1 MRIFL
6 AGAAGV
12 VGRRLVPLLVGAG
25 HQVTGTT
32 RSPEKAAELA
42 RAGAAAA
49 VVDVFDAPAL
59 TRAVVAAKPDVVIH
73 QLTDLPDV
81 FDRDTMAAAAKHNSR
96 IRIEGTAN
104 LVAAALAAGA
114 RRMVA
119 QSIAFIYAPGP
130 EPHQESDALMSDR
143 EGEGAVTARGVLA
156 LERLVTTT
164 PGLDG
169 IVLRYG
175 RFYGPG
181 TLGAPT
187 RRPWLLLPRRCR
199 RPCGACSAI
208 SAGAAGILQH
218 RRGRRRGVDRQGAAR
233 MGASTRGSGS
243 GRRLEGGRRR
253 MPPQLIASAS
263 GCVNF
268 TAGRDFTSCSR
279 HADHGGLAAAIGLRL
294 VGTFDAIASPGF
306 RRGTML
312 RPNIRAAC
320 SMHARHSR

>member
-32 RSPEKAAELA
+32 RSPEKADDIA

-59 TRAVVAAKPDVVIH
+59 TRAVAATKPDVVIH

-81 FDRDTMAAAAKHNSR
+81 FDRDAMAAAGERNSR
-96 IRIEGTAN
+96 IRIEGTGN
-104 LVAAALAAGA
+104 LVAAALAAGS

-130 EPHQESDALMSDR
+130 EPHQESDALVSDR

-156 LERLVTTT
+156 LERLVTAT

-169 IVLRYG
+169 IVLRYA

-181 TLGAPT
+181 TWRTEPGGRGYLHVDAAAHAALLATT
-187 RRPWLLLPRRCR
+187 RGP
-199 RPCGACSAI
+199 
-208 SAGAAGILQH
+208 AGIYNIAADDGEVSIAKA
-218 RRGRRRGVDRQGAAR
+218 RRELGFDPAF
-233 MGASTRGSGS
+233 
-243 GRRLEGGRRR
+243 RL
-253 MPPQLIASAS
+253 
-263 GCVNF
+263 
-268 TAGRDFTSCSR
+268 
-279 HADHGGLAAAIGLRL
+279 LA
-294 VGTFDAIASPGF
+294 
-306 RRGTML
+306 
-312 RPNIRAAC
+312 
-320 SMHARHSR
+320 